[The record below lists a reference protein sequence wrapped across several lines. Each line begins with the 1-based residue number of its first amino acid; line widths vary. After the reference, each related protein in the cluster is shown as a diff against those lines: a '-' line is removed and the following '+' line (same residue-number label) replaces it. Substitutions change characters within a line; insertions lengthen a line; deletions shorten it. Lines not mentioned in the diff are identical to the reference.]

1 MEEQG
6 RKPQQEDDS
15 RVIMASCIA
24 AISLVIY
31 LYLFF
36 TNA

>member
-1 MEEQG
+1 MENQG

-15 RVIMASCIA
+15 RIIIAICIA
-24 AISLVIY
+24 AISLIIY